1 MRLSPSGRSVPDPR
15 GENAAR
21 RALGRRCVLAA
32 AALWSLSGVITKG
45 LGGLDSSTIAFYR
58 SLFAGLVLLP
68 VVPRSRWGFRPAMTL
83 TVPLFAAMTGLF
95 IAAVRQTTAANAIF
109 LQSTATFWMVPAS
122 ALLLREPPDRRSV
135 AGIALATVG
144 VAAIVLY
151 GYRGPQER
159 LGIAQALASG
169 VAYAGVVVGMR
180 GLRALDPIW
189 LSAVNNLGGALVL
202 GAWIGAT
209 SGSIR
214 WPGAGPGLALVAFGV
229 VQMAIPYALFARGLR
244 EIPAPEAGLIA
255 LLEPVLNPIW
265 VALFIGEVP
274 TRPTLVGG
282 LFLLSGLVCRYWPG
296 RWPLPRSKL
305 ARRDPPGGP
314 SARVDSPSGPPG

>member
-1 MRLSPSGRSVPDPR
+1 LVGEGSSVANPSDDG
-15 GENAAR
+15 AAR
-21 RALGRRCVLAA
+21 SRAFGRRCVLAA
-32 AALWSLSGVITKG
+32 AALWSLSGVITKA
-45 LGGLDSSTIAFYR
+45 LGGLDGPTIAFYR
-58 SLFAGLVLLP
+58 GLFAGLALLP
-68 VVPRSRWGFRPAMTL
+68 VVPRSRWAFRPAMIL

-95 IAAVRQTTAANAIF
+95 IAAVRATTAANAIF
-109 LQSTATFWMVPAS
+109 LQCTATFWMIPAS
-122 ALLLREPPDRRSV
+122 ALILREPPDRRSV

-159 LGIAQALASG
+159 LGIALALASG
-169 VAYAGVVVGMR
+169 VAYAGVVIGMR

-209 SGSIR
+209 AGPIR
-214 WPGAGPGLALVAFGV
+214 WPGAGTGLALVAFGV

-265 VALFIGEVP
+265 VAVFIGELP
-274 TRPTLVGG
+274 TGPTLVGG

-296 RWPLPRSKL
+296 RWPLPRPKPDG
-305 ARRDPPGGP
+305 RDEP
-314 SARVDSPSGPPG
+314 AGPPAPVIPPSDSSW